1 MNKRFAVGA
10 MAAIVATA
18 GLLTGCSSNDSGTTT
33 TSTVATTSAQEHA
46 GTTSE
51 SASATSSH
59 ATTSAHA
66 SESASAHA
74 SAQHNHSLDGGPAPA
89 GMVKSTNAKFKDG
102 EKITITADHG
112 NGTKGAEGE
121 VVGAFDT
128 TVYEVD
134 YTPVGGGAKVTN
146 HKWVVQEEL
155 DAPAGTELK
164 AGDTVKLKANHM
176 EGMEGAEATIVSAK
190 KETVY
195 MVNYTANGQH
205 YTNHKWFTQDE
216 LKAR

>member
-1 MNKRFAVGA
+1 

-33 TSTVATTSAQEHA
+33 TSTVATTSVQEHA

-59 ATTSAHA
+59 ATTSAQA
-66 SESASAHA
+66 SESA

-121 VVGAFDT
+121 VVGAYDT